1 MKQVIFV
8 QYNIIYDIIITNR
21 RARYFQ
27 ITIKSQVRVSICDP
41 KDLEKNV
48 DQEEKGGGAR
58 KDSIMVPAL
67 NFARRMSM
75 KITGGSG
82 CFSLT

>member
-1 MKQVIFV
+1 MKQVIYV
-8 QYNIIYDIIITNR
+8 QYNIIYDSNR
-21 RARYFQ
+21 RATYFQ
-27 ITIKSQVRVSICDP
+27 ITTKSQVRVSICDP

-48 DQEEKGGGAR
+48 DQEEKGGTR

-82 CFSLT
+82 C

>member
-1 MKQVIFV
+1 MKQVIYV
-8 QYNIIYDIIITNR
+8 QYNINNDIIITNR

-27 ITIKSQVRVSICDP
+27 ITTNTKSQVRVSICDP
-41 KDLEKNV
+41 KDLGKNV
-48 DQEEKGGGAR
+48 DQEERGGGAR

-82 CFSLT
+82 C